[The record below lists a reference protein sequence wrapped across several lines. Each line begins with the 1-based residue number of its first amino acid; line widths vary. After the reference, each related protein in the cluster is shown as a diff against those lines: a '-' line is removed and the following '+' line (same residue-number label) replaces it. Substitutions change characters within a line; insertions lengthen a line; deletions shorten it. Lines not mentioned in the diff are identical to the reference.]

1 MTLRNLPSHQIVKFF
16 REKVALYALGSVTS
30 TLHRAYWHVCAQQ
43 ASYEWTGQGKGK
55 KNGLIPIKNHKK
67 YCELLYVEIY
77 YSEAPLKLGIALEKR
92 IKGPWS

>member
-16 REKVALYALGSVTS
+16 REKVALYALGSVTG

>member
-92 IKGPWS
+92 IKGPRS